1 MKEQSLTF
9 LPLENPTL
17 SLPDQTYGFANEP
30 LLDKQIKFGT
40 NREVHKEQ
48 YFAFDCFATVW
59 AWDAV
64 YRDVLPQ
71 YMGDN
76 KRWWIARV
84 APLISGLGDI
94 TYTASLN
101 YTSDFLW
108 WNRVMS
114 VPPAWILDVYCRVE
128 DATETVRINIT
139 SWSFRFLIWN
149 SADMSNTNNHIAFI
163 NNSTSNLL
171 VGIKYQTTASDI
183 PRFWVFMKL
192 IF

>member
-48 YFAFDCFATVW
+48 YFAFDCFAT
-59 AWDAV
+59 AGAGDAV

-76 KRWWIARV
+76 KR
-84 APLISGLGDI
+84 
-94 TYTASLN
+94 
-101 YTSDFLW
+101 
-108 WNRVMS
+108 
-114 VPPAWILDVYCRVE
+114 
-128 DATETVRINIT
+128 
-139 SWSFRFLIWN
+139 
-149 SADMSNTNNHIAFI
+149 
-163 NNSTSNLL
+163 
-171 VGIKYQTTASDI
+171 
-183 PRFWVFMKL
+183 
-192 IF
+192 